1 MSKKKTSSK
10 KPSTAKKKPST
21 AKKKPANKVPQKI
34 EVDVPTVDEVKD
46 LVSDTL
52 NAVKDNNWQITP
64 AVKKGFLARVKSWF
78 KVS

>member
-10 KPSTAKKKPST
+10 KAST
-21 AKKKPANKVPQKI
+21 AKKKPAPKKTPKVPSKI
-34 EVDVPTVDEVKD
+34 EVEVPTVDEVKD
-46 LVSDTL
+46 FVADTV

-64 AVKKGFLARVKSWF
+64 AVKKGFFARLKSWF